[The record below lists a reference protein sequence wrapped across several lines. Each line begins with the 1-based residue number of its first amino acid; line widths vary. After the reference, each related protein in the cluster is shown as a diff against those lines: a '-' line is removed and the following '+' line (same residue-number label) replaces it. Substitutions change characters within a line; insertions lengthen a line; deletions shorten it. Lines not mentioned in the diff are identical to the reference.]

1 METNDKGYYD
11 IDIELDKAL
20 LDNGMIEEIFYLN
33 DLKQRKLFLNVDV
46 DQFSVAD
53 IVKHIMQYNAE
64 DRNIEPEK
72 RVPILLYV
80 ASNGGEVDSGF
91 ELIDIIE
98 MDGQEYGLLLPKD
111 DEESEEDKEVVLMR
125 LTKEG
130 EEYVFEMIE
139 DDEEFNKV
147 VDYIDTLEDSEEE

>member
-1 METNDKGYYD
+1 MTNH
-11 IDIELDKAL
+11 EE
-20 LDNGMIEEIFYLN
+20 IEEQLIETI
-33 DLKQRKLFLNVDV
+33 DEEGNV
-46 DQFSVAD
+46 
-53 IVKHIMQYNAE
+53 IN
-64 DRNIEPEK
+64 
-72 RVPILLYV
+72 
-80 ASNGGEVDSGF
+80 F

>member
-1 METNDKGYYD
+1 MTNHEETEEQLIET
-11 IDIELDKAL
+11 ID
-20 LDNGMIEEIFYLN
+20 EEG
-33 DLKQRKLFLNVDV
+33 NV
-46 DQFSVAD
+46 
-53 IVKHIMQYNAE
+53 IN
-64 DRNIEPEK
+64 
-72 RVPILLYV
+72 
-80 ASNGGEVDSGF
+80 F
-91 ELIDIIE
+91 ELIDIVE